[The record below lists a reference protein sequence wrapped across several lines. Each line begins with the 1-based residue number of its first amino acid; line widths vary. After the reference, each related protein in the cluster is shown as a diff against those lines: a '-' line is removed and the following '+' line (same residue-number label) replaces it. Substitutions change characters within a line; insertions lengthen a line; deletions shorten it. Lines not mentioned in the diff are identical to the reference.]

1 MQGGLVRFRDY
12 GRFDLAQLRFKQG
25 KCIERNLYA
34 RGDGTRCYFFTQE
47 DVRDLFVSEGLKEV
61 QNLVDR
67 RLQVNRRKKLKTYR
81 VWIQAET
88 EEIKTDGGTAD
99 SEYKASTDLAESGDL
114 VTNSQNEVNDETELV
129 TESSPVRASARLA
142 GRKPLVQGNISLRKL
157 TKIATKL
164 VQN

>member
-1 MQGGLVRFRDY
+1 MFRDY

-25 KCIERNLYA
+25 KCIERNFYA
-34 RGDGTRCYFFTQE
+34 RGDGTRCYFITQE

-99 SEYKASTDLAESGDL
+99 SEYKASTDLADSDDL
-114 VTNSQNEVNDETELV
+114 VTKSQNEANDEHELV
-129 TESSPVRASARLA
+129 TQSSPVRASARLA
-142 GRKPLVQGNISLRKL
+142 GRKPLVQGR
-157 TKIATKL
+157 AC
-164 VQN
+164 